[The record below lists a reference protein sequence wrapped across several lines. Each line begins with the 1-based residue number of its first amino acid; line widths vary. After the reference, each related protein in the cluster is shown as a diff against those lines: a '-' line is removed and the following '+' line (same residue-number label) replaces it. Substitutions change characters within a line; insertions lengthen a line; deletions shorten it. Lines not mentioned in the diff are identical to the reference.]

1 MEKRII
7 AILDSG
13 RDFIND
19 LIENTEYM
27 VVIETFDDMGSFGY
41 FASQVNRG
49 MSTSIDCMLYDKQL
63 KQQKNALIEFDG
75 YDEEI
80 RVYVKWYHLT
90 YT

>member
-1 MEKRII
+1 MEKRVI

-27 VVIETFDDMGSFGY
+27 VVLETFDDMSSFGY

-49 MSTSIDCMLYDKQL
+49 ISSSIDCMLYDKQL
-63 KQQKNALIEFDG
+63 KEYQNALIEFDG

-80 RVYVKWYHLT
+80 RVYVKW
-90 YT
+90 

>member
-1 MEKRII
+1 MKKQLI

-27 VVIETFDDMGSFGY
+27 VVIEKFDDMSSLGY

-49 MSTSIDCMLYDKQL
+49 YSTSIDCMLYDKQL
-63 KQQKNALIEFDG
+63 KQYKAALIEFDG

-80 RVYVKWYHLT
+80 RVYVKW
-90 YT
+90 

>member
-1 MEKRII
+1 MKKQLI

-19 LIENTEYM
+19 MNENTEYM
-27 VVIETFDDMGSFGY
+27 VILENFDDMGSLGY

-49 MSTSIDCMLYDKQL
+49 ISSSIDCVLYDKQL
-63 KQQKNALIEFDG
+63 KEKKNALIEFDG

-80 RVYVKWYHLT
+80 RVYVKW
-90 YT
+90 